1 MSDSASDASTAEFSL
16 LWRGAS
22 TLCGS
27 KIQNKK
33 TEPQMSVAETSPQRK
48 GEFADLK
55 CFRLWIKVSEEELSL
70 ILATRWHP
78 DIFHNDTLCLPHRS
92 TES

>member
-1 MSDSASDASTAEFSL
+1 MSDSASDAGTAEFNL
-16 LWRGAS
+16 LWRDVS

-33 TEPQMSVAETSPQRK
+33 TEQQMSVAETSPQRK
-48 GEFADLK
+48 GEFADKK
-55 CFRLWIKVSEEELSL
+55 CFGLWFKVSQEELSL

-78 DIFHNDTLCLPHRS
+78 DMFNNDTLCFPHRA